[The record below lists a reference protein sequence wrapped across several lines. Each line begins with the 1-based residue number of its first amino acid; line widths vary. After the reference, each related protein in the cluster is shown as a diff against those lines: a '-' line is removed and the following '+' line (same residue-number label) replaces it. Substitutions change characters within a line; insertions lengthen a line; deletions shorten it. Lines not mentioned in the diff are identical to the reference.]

1 MRQQNTMSDVKS
13 KKDSLAEEA
22 LTRIQEA
29 IVSGDLRPNQRLI
42 EVQLSRKF
50 GMSRTPIREAIRRLQ
65 QTGYVTILPS
75 GGAIVTEFSQKH
87 MKEQFEIR
95 EVLETLVVKLAC
107 ERATEEQL
115 RMAREYLDQAAE
127 FASRNDVNEYYR
139 FDARFR
145 DILLEACDN
154 ERLITLV
161 KTLRNYYYLGRL
173 AHVISEAE
181 LRRNI
186 KQEFALISSVS
197 ERNKAGAAKA
207 IKEILKTLSRIS
219 QTRF

>member
-1 MRQQNTMSDVKS
+1 MSEVKS

-22 LTRIQEA
+22 LSKIQEA

-65 QTGYVTILPS
+65 QTGYVTIQPS

-107 ERATEEQL
+107 ERATEEQIHQ
-115 RMAREYLDQAAE
+115 AREYLDLAVECAA
-127 FASRNDVNEYYR
+127 RNDFNEYYR
-139 FDARFR
+139 FDALFR
-145 DILLEACDN
+145 DVLLEACDN
-154 ERLITLV
+154 DRLITLV

-173 AHVISEAE
+173 VRVISDAE

-186 KQEFALISSVS
+186 KQEFALINSVS
-197 ERNKAGAAKA
+197 DRNKAGAAKA

-219 QTRF
+219 LSRL